1 MRKTGVADL
10 PLHGGHVPPWL
21 FIRMKKL
28 ARAIVKVIIV
38 EWGRHELLRRLSDPY
53 WFQALGCA
61 LGYDWHSSG
70 VTTVVTAALREAV
83 DPHEHGV
90 AVCGGKGKKGL
101 LTPKEVAKAG
111 EMFGLSDSRIAEL
124 QRASKLAAKVDS
136 AAIQDGFS
144 IYHHAMIVT
153 EDGAWAIIQQGMR
166 PLEKVARRYHWLGEH
181 VRRFDEE
188 PHTAIVSEVIYG
200 EVLNLV
206 ARDSREARRCIADL
220 VREPPSKVARLLAEV
235 SGYLTLDRW
244 LGPAIESDKHR
255 ALKYLKM
262 PWRVDWR
269 ALERAYQLQP
279 SNFEEVLEVRGL
291 GAATLRGL
299 ALVADLIYGEEPS
312 WKDPAK
318 YSFAF
323 GGKDGVPYP
332 VNAESMDKAIETL
345 EEAIRLAEAGYREKL
360 EALKRLRLLL
370 YEKRV

>member
-1 MRKTGVADL
+1 M
-10 PLHGGHVPPWL
+10 PPWL
-21 FIRMKKL
+21 FTRMKKL
-28 ARAIVKVIIV
+28 ARAIVKVIIA
-38 EWGRHELLRRLSDPY
+38 EWGRRELLRRLSDPY
-53 WFQALGCA
+53 WFQALGCV

-83 DPHEHGV
+83 DPYEHGV
-90 AVCGGKGKKGL
+90 AVCGGKGRKGL
-101 LTPKEVAKAG
+101 MTPREVARAG
-111 EMFGLSDSRIAEL
+111 EIFDLSSSRIVEL
-124 QRASKLAAKVDS
+124 QRASKLTAKVDS

-144 IYHHAMIVT
+144 IYHHVMIVT
-153 EDGAWAIIQQGMR
+153 GDGAWAVIQQGMR
-166 PLEKVARRYHWLGEH
+166 ASERVARRYHWLGER

-188 PHTAIVSEVIYG
+188 PHTAIVSDAVYS

-206 ARDSREARRCIADL
+206 SRDSREARLCICDL
-220 VREPPSKVARLLAEV
+220 VREPPSKLARLLAEIT
-235 SGYLTLDRW
+235 GYLTLDKW
-244 LGPAIESDKHR
+244 LSPKAGSGGR
-255 ALKYLKM
+255 RVLKYLKM
-262 PWRVDWR
+262 PWRINWE

-332 VNAESMDKAIETL
+332 VDAEGMDKAIETL
-345 EEAIRLAEAGYREKL
+345 EEAIKLAEAGYKEKL
-360 EALKRLRLLL
+360 EALKRLRFLLF
-370 YEKRV
+370 RSNA